1 MTDTPGKRLINLRKS
16 KGFKKPED
24 VCARTGWNVH
34 TYKAHETGARN
45 PKPDVAEQY
54 AKFYGTTPEYII
66 FGSTASSD
74 HQDDDSKRSFNNKNT
89 NPALINVKDSHVPVV
104 LSTMKIPVYGP
115 AGAGSDDRIYHA
127 EDYIIGWDIMPDA
140 LIGVKGAF
148 KVLIRGSS
156 MEERY
161 FDGEK
166 AEVHPYKPC
175 IPGKDCVIVSEP
187 DGDMLIKRYLGENA
201 TEYKV
206 AQLNPPKTFA
216 IKKSKTRAIYY
227 VIGRSE

>member
-1 MTDTPGKRLINLRKS
+1 MTDTPGKRLFNLRKS
-16 KGFKKPED
+16 KGFKRPED
-24 VCARTGWNVH
+24 VCARTGWNLH
-34 TYKAHETGARN
+34 TYKAHENGARR
-45 PKPDVAEQY
+45 PKPEVAETY
-54 AKFYGTTPEYII
+54 AKFYGSTPEYIL
-66 FGSTASSD
+66 FGATGSMIDGESAPD
-74 HQDDDSKRSFNNKNT
+74 LHNNSL
-89 NPALINVKDSHVPVV
+89 NPSHSRQGNRDIVPSIENQ
-104 LSTMKIPVYGP
+104 LIPVYGP
-115 AGAGSDDRIYHA
+115 AGAGSDERVFHA
-127 EDYIIGWDIMPDA
+127 EGNIIGWDKMPDA

-187 DGDMLIKRYLGENA
+187 EGDILIKRYLGETA

-206 AQLNPPKTFA
+206 AQLNPPKTFM